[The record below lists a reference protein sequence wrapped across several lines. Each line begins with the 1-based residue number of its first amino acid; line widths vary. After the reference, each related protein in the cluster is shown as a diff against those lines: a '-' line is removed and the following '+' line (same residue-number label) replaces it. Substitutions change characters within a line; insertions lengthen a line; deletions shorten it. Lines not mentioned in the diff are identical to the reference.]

1 MKVHLYDFCD
11 GPLRDLNPASQLFIE
26 LLLVPSGQLRQ
37 ERSGRIVLVILL
49 RLVAGFGVEALEQD
63 ADVFVQLVPVPTKIK
78 KYIKSKLKRKL
89 ADVINQ

>member
-11 GPLRDLNPASQLFIE
+11 GPLRDLNPAGQLFIE

-37 ERSGRIVLVILL
+37 ERSGRIVLVVLF

-63 ADVFVQLVPVPTKIK
+63 ADVFVQLVPVPTETK
-78 KYIKSKLKRKL
+78 KNWSKLKRKSL
-89 ADVINQ
+89 PM